1 MMLIGHMISNVW
13 LVCYF
18 TKLCK
23 MPCMYY
29 ICGLWAGIGMI
40 LACNRNGMVGFKG
53 WNGIG
58 MYNDLVLVGE
68 TWFLVWLGRNF
79 MNL

>member
-53 WNGIG
+53 
-58 MYNDLVLVGE
+58 
-68 TWFLVWLGRNF
+68 
-79 MNL
+79 